1 MVSATSRFGRH
12 DFLLVFRGD
21 RSLDATVVELQAVKV
36 SRTVIL
42 KKNDNLN
49 KNKNTK
55 NNNDAKCLIGNE
67 SVPIQLAQCW
77 FPGLAVF
84 NAKI

>member
-42 KKNDNLN
+42 KK
-49 KNKNTK
+49 K
-55 NNNDAKCLIGNE
+55 
-67 SVPIQLAQCW
+67 
-77 FPGLAVF
+77 
-84 NAKI
+84 